1 MRLKIF
7 KEADKKQETIT
18 SLCKRYG
25 ISRKWFYK
33 WKKRRDKEGDEGLRS
48 KIRRVPKMPNKVP
61 EEIEKQ
67 ILNFVK
73 EYPAYGPERIEAELK
88 STGIFVGHS
97 GIYNVLKRKRLNR
110 AKNRLEWV
118 RKLSG
123 EIVTRDEMAR
133 DKEKSKTNHIQV
145 SYPGQLVSQDTFYI
159 GCIKGI
165 GRIYHQVT
173 CDCFSSLWS
182 G

>member
-1 MRLKIF
+1 MVLQV
-7 KEADKKQETIT
+7 E
-18 SLCKRYG
+18 
-25 ISRKWFYK
+25 
-33 WKKRRDKEGDEGLRS
+33 KRRERVGDEGLRS
-48 KIRRVPKMPNKVP
+48 QIRAVPKMPNKVP

-73 EYPAYGPERIEAELK
+73 EYPAYGSERIEAELK